1 MSNSNQDLSTN
12 SSKSPR
18 LTPSPLITPPDY
30 INRLPIEL
38 INKIIHVNASE
49 YSSLPLQRQRP
60 IISPIC
66 QRWNALMRGINVYS
80 VDVYGGHGSAIKL
93 LRTLREDE
101 ERALGARRFILRGGP
116 SSTIAGLLAIAPNLV
131 ELDIDLDLWEGDGDI
146 QEALR
151 DLKNVEKLGIF
162 WPSFAGIL
170 PLDYQ
175 LQVPFNI
182 RSCMC

>member
-1 MSNSNQDLSTN
+1 MV
-12 SSKSPR
+12 
-18 LTPSPLITPPDY
+18 PPDY
-30 INRLPIEL
+30 INRLPAEL
-38 INKIIHVNASE
+38 VNNIIHITAPNHWQ
-49 YSSLPLQRQRP
+49 LQRLRP

-66 QRWNALMRGINVYS
+66 QRWNALMKGINVYS
-80 VDVYGGHGSAIKL
+80 VANRIGSDPVKL
-93 LRTLREDE
+93 LRTFREDE
-101 ERALGARRFILRGGP
+101 ARALGARRFILMNGR

-151 DLKNVEKLGIF
+151 DLKHVEKLAISWTSYG
-162 WPSFAGIL
+162 GIL